1 MDEKKA
7 CGLHCTKI
15 NNISVKFGNDVIL
28 KNVSIHIHCGE
39 LTVIIGRNGAGKS
52 TLLKAILGEVEHKG
66 NIIFTDEKDNLT
78 KKIKIGYVPQKLNI
92 EKHMPATVFDMFAS
106 CISYIPVFM
115 KKDKKIYKEIKEHL
129 KIFGVD
135 RLIDKSIGDLSGG
148 ELQRVLIAMATKP
161 IPNLLILDEPVSGID
176 KNGIRDF
183 YQILNRL
190 KAEYDMSIIL
200 VSHDL
205 ELANQYADR
214 VILLD
219 KEVIKEGTP
228 QEVFESLEFKNRF
241 GETLIPFEFIN
252 YTFMKNA
259 LIAIILVSPV
269 FAILGTM
276 IVNNK
281 MAFFSDAL
289 GHSAICGIAIGTL
302 LGISNVN
309 ISVIFFAVIFALLL
323 NWVKNK
329 TTYGADTIISVFSS
343 IAIALGL
350 AILAQSGSF
359 NKYSSY
365 LVGDILSITN
375 VEIVY
380 LFLTFISVLCF
391 WYFTFNKLN
400 VISIN
405 TSLAK
410 SRGINIKLIDN
421 IFVVLIAIIVMIS
434 IRWIGILLI
443 NSLLILPAASSR
455 NIAKNMRTYHLFS
468 IIISLFSGVLGLI
481 LSYYYNIPTG
491 PMIVIISGAI
501 YFVTFA
507 IKRNR

>member
-1 MDEKKA
+1 M
-7 CGLHCTKI
+7 
-15 NNISVKFGNDVIL
+15 
-28 KNVSIHIHCGE
+28 
-39 LTVIIGRNGAGKS
+39 
-52 TLLKAILGEVEHKG
+52 
-66 NIIFTDEKDNLT
+66 
-78 KKIKIGYVPQKLNI
+78 
-92 EKHMPATVFDMFAS
+92 
-106 CISYIPVFM
+106 
-115 KKDKKIYKEIKEHL
+115 
-129 KIFGVD
+129 
-135 RLIDKSIGDLSGG
+135 
-148 ELQRVLIAMATKP
+148 
-161 IPNLLILDEPVSGID
+161 
-176 KNGIRDF
+176 
-183 YQILNRL
+183 
-190 KAEYDMSIIL
+190 
-200 VSHDL
+200 
-205 ELANQYADR
+205 
-214 VILLD
+214 
-219 KEVIKEGTP
+219 EVIY
-228 QEVFESLEFKNRF
+228 SILE
-241 GETLIPFEFIN
+241 TILPFEFIN

-259 LIAIILVSPV
+259 LIAIILVSPI

-289 GHSAICGIAIGTL
+289 GHSAICGIAIGTI

-309 ISVIFFAVIFALLL
+309 ISMIFFAIVFALLL

-350 AILAQSGSF
+350 AILAQSGNF

-375 VEIVY
+375 VEILYV
-380 LFLTFISVLCF
+380 FLTFVTVMIF

-421 IFVVLIAIIVMIS
+421 IFVILIAIIVMIS

-455 NIAKNMRTYHLFS
+455 NIAKNMRTYHLYSVIFS
-468 IIISLFSGVLGLI
+468 IFSGMLGLI

-491 PMIVIISGAI
+491 PMIVIISGTI
-501 YFVTFA
+501 YFATFGLKR
-507 IKRNR
+507 IKT

>member
-1 MDEKKA
+1 ME
-7 CGLHCTKI
+7 I
-15 NNISVKFGNDVIL
+15 IYNIL
-28 KNVSIHIHCGE
+28 
-39 LTVIIGRNGAGKS
+39 
-52 TLLKAILGEVEHKG
+52 
-66 NIIFTDEKDNLT
+66 
-78 KKIKIGYVPQKLNI
+78 
-92 EKHMPATVFDMFAS
+92 
-106 CISYIPVFM
+106 
-115 KKDKKIYKEIKEHL
+115 
-129 KIFGVD
+129 
-135 RLIDKSIGDLSGG
+135 
-148 ELQRVLIAMATKP
+148 
-161 IPNLLILDEPVSGID
+161 
-176 KNGIRDF
+176 
-183 YQILNRL
+183 
-190 KAEYDMSIIL
+190 
-200 VSHDL
+200 
-205 ELANQYADR
+205 
-214 VILLD
+214 
-219 KEVIKEGTP
+219 
-228 QEVFESLEFKNRF
+228 
-241 GETLIPFEFIN
+241 ETLIPFEFIN

-468 IIISLFSGVLGLI
+468 IIISLFSGVL
-481 LSYYYNIPTG
+481 
-491 PMIVIISGAI
+491 
-501 YFVTFA
+501 
-507 IKRNR
+507 